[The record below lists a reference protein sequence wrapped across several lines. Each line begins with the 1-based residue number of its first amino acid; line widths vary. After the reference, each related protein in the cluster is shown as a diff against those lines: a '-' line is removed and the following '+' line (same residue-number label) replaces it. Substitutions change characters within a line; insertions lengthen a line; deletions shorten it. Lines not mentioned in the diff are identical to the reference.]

1 MKASDIDPTSWR
13 FGSNQSKNNMLM
25 RKWDGIR
32 RNARRME
39 NMLIEL
45 MCNPATTPEQLAL
58 ASKLYANVT
67 QQLQI
72 HANVIDDYIY
82 HGSTPP
88 THMLSC
94 PTHKTGNEELCECK
108 DWQSE

>member
-1 MKASDIDPTSWR
+1 MKASDIKPNSWLY
-13 FGSNQSKNNMLM
+13 GINKIKTTALMNKWGNIIKNTKHMEESLLSLM
-25 RKWDGIR
+25 
-32 RNARRME
+32 N
-39 NMLIEL
+39 
-45 MCNPATTPEQLAL
+45 NPATTPEQLAL

-82 HGSTPP
+82 HGITPP

-94 PTHKTGNEELCECK
+94 PAHKTGNEELCECK